1 MKKTMKEYAH
11 LKAEEKEIARR
22 WTDLVPIQGRR
33 EWDVH
38 LEVPLPELPAWWT
51 KRDIERY
58 SFSRHKRIDLVVH
71 GFEYIWIME
80 ITPLLSKPAI
90 GGCQVYQDL
99 YIKQFKPE
107 KPVKLGIIVEVDD
120 PAYHDTLKKLNIEL
134 WVV

>member
-1 MKKTMKEYAH
+1 MKQ
-11 LKAEEKEIARR
+11 
-22 WTDLVPIQGRR
+22 VPIQGPR

-38 LEVPLPELPAWWT
+38 LDVPLPELPAHWT

-71 GFEYIWIME
+71 APDAIWIME

-90 GGCQVYQDL
+90 GGCKVYRDL

-107 KPVKLGIIVEVDD
+107 KEVICGIIVEVDD
-120 PAYHDTLKKLNIEL
+120 PAYHDTLKKLDIEL